1 MRTLLAVMDL
11 SCRWL
16 YMCFENL
23 GVQGALRVGSS
34 GKQLLRF
41 QICSPLCPEL
51 CSLCRIVEK
60 CKHIMYPA
68 ERYHRKST
76 YIRKIYQEFKRMKK
90 ADHISLLPS
99 QQHKQLKQKNL
110 HNNISVCT
118 MSLLQITEVVKTHE
132 KQITIFLS
140 ITNLNLTHSLHNK
153 SSIHETENSI
163 SSLLFWFQFHC
174 KFFEFETGKFE
185 EV

>member
-1 MRTLLAVMDL
+1 
-11 SCRWL
+11 
-16 YMCFENL
+16 
-23 GVQGALRVGSS
+23 
-34 GKQLLRF
+34 
-41 QICSPLCPEL
+41 
-51 CSLCRIVEK
+51 
-60 CKHIMYPA
+60 MYPA